1 MFPLDPPH
9 LPGCQSSLVT
19 SSRKHSQFVEILILS
34 RYGPFPGGTEA
45 KNPLPVRGT
54 QIRPLEQEDF
64 SRRRPTKP
72 VHLNYWCPRAPL
84 RKPTCSTTETHV
96 PDALCSTTRSLN
108 TITKEYPRSP
118 QLEKACTK
126 QGRPNADQKKKK
138 KRKKERKKDMQ
149 MLGGKEQ
156 KRARIQRGKANN
168 K

>member
-72 VHLNYWCPRAPL
+72 VRLNYWCPRAPL

-138 KRKKERKKDMQ
+138 ERKRPKKKKRKKERYANARWERTKK
-149 MLGGKEQ
+149 GKNP
-156 KRARIQRGKANN
+156 KR
-168 K
+168 